1 MLKLSLGR
9 QARVAWEAGE
19 EKVKSVVTR
28 WGEDIGGE
36 KRKKAP
42 VAKEEEKGKSGL
54 HKHKKIAG

>member
-1 MLKLSLGR
+1 M
-9 QARVAWEAGE
+9 AWEAGE

-42 VAKEEEKGKSGL
+42 VAKEDEKGKSGL